1 MSIVSFSI
9 CSFIFVLMFIIF
21 YFSKERL
28 NTLDTK
34 MYSCILVTNIIG
46 IMIDVFGYFV
56 FKIYGSESFISILI
70 SKFYLVYYFL
80 WAYFF
85 LLYIFVISFREKT
98 EYLLQKKFT
107 KPSIILTSIIISF
120 IVLIMPIQITY
131 KDNVAYSSGL
141 SVNMVYGLCFIM
153 VGIML
158 YCLLRNLKKI
168 STKEYIPLLTF
179 MVLSTFCMII
189 QKTYPEITLMLMCHS
204 IVTSL
209 MYFTIENPDVKMVKE
224 LEVAKNEAE
233 KANHAKSEFLSS
245 MSHELRTPLNAIV
258 CFSELLESK
267 EGLDSESKDFAK
279 DIVSASHNLLDLV
292 NGVLDISKIEAGKME
307 LINKEYNSQE
317 LFNSLST
324 MVIPRIGDKP
334 IDFKTVIASDI
345 PPVLKGDTGKLKQI
359 ILNLLTNAVKY
370 TDKGFIKYRI
380 ECINDFKNNKTKLI
394 ITITD
399 TGRGIKKEDIDRLFK
414 KFERL
419 EEDRNTS
426 IEGTGLGLT
435 ITKSLVEMLGG
446 TINVE
451 STYGV
456 GSVFTVTIPEEISDV
471 ILETTET
478 ESITKYN
485 GVTSLIV
492 DDSKLNLKVAEKIL
506 SEYGL
511 TSESVLSGDECI
523 EKIKRGN
530 NYDIIFM
537 DIMMPNKGGVE
548 TLKELKSLPNF
559 NTPVVALTADAMEGQ
574 KEAYLSAGFI
584 AYLSKPI
591 DRQELESFLKKELK
605 DKVTIENNTSSVKEE
620 IKPVEKE
627 NNKEELLTSVGL
639 DLKKAYE
646 FFMDI
651 DTLIPQLKEY
661 LTESVEN
668 KRVMEE
674 SYNKKDDI
682 NYEIV
687 VHKLKSE
694 SRMLGLT
701 GLGEM
706 FYNHELAAKRK
717 DWDYIN
723 KEYTSLISEY
733 DKVLN
738 VLEKL

>member
-34 MYSCILVTNIIG
+34 MYSYILVTNIIG
-46 IMIDVFGYFV
+46 IMIDVFGYFI
-56 FKIYGSESFISILI
+56 FKIYGSESFISIMV

-85 LLYIFVISFREKT
+85 LLYIFVISFREKS

-107 KPSIILTSIIISF
+107 KTIIILTSLFICLII
-120 IVLIMPIQITY
+120 LIMPIQITY
-131 KDNVAYSSGL
+131 EDNVAYSSGL

-307 LINKEYNSQE
+307 LINKEYNSFE

-359 ILNLLTNAVKY
+359 ILNLLTNAIKY
-370 TDKGFIKYRI
+370 TDKGFIKYRV
-380 ECINDFKNNKTKLI
+380 ECINDYKNNQTKLI
-394 ITITD
+394 ITVTD

-426 IEGTGLGLT
+426 IEGTGLGLA
-435 ITKSLVEMLGG
+435 ITESLAELMGG
-446 TINVE
+446 KVTVISDYGKG
-451 STYGV
+451 STFKFV
-456 GSVFTVTIPEEISDV
+456 VVEEIVNKESNLV
-471 ILETTET
+471 VNEQTTLNYETFEG
-478 ESITKYN
+478 KK
-485 GVTSLIV
+485 VLVV
-492 DDSKLNLKVAEKIL
+492 DDSKLNLKVAENVLKNFKVSTETVTSGLECL
-506 SEYGL
+506 SCVK
-511 TSESVLSGDECI
+511 S
-523 EKIKRGN
+523 KK
-530 NYDIIFM
+530 YDIIFM
-537 DIMMPNKGGVE
+537 DIMMPNMSGVE
-548 TLKELKSLPNF
+548 VLKKLREEKVNI
-559 NTPVVALTADAMEGQ
+559 PVIALTADAIEGQ
-574 KEAYLSAGFI
+574 EEKYISEGFDG
-584 AYLSKPI
+584 YLSKPI
-591 DRQELESFLKKELK
+591 DK
-605 DKVTIENNTSSVKEE
+605 T
-620 IKPVEKE
+620 
-627 NNKEELLTSVGL
+627 
-639 DLKKAYE
+639 
-646 FFMDI
+646 
-651 DTLIPQLKEY
+651 
-661 LTESVEN
+661 
-668 KRVMEE
+668 
-674 SYNKKDDI
+674 
-682 NYEIV
+682 
-687 VHKLKSE
+687 KLKVI
-694 SRMLGLT
+694 LNKYLK
-701 GLGEM
+701 GE
-706 FYNHELAAKRK
+706 
-717 DWDYIN
+717 
-723 KEYTSLISEY
+723 
-733 DKVLN
+733 
-738 VLEKL
+738 

>member
-34 MYSCILVTNIIG
+34 MYSYILVTNIIG
-46 IMIDVFGYFV
+46 IMIDVFGYFI
-56 FKIYGSESFISILI
+56 FKIYGSESFVSIMV

-85 LLYIFVISFREKT
+85 LLYIFVISFREKS

-107 KPSIILTSIIISF
+107 KSSIILTSLFICLII
-120 IVLIMPIQITY
+120 LIMPIQITY
-131 KDNVAYSSGL
+131 EDNVAYSSGL

-158 YCLLRNLKKI
+158 YCLLRNLKRI

-245 MSHELRTPLNAIV
+245 MSHELRTPLNAII

-267 EGLDSESKDFAK
+267 DGLDNEGKDFAK

-380 ECINDFKNNKTKLI
+380 ECINDFKNNQTKLI
-394 ITITD
+394 ITVTD

-426 IEGTGLGLT
+426 IEGTGLGLA
-435 ITKSLVEMLGG
+435 ITESLAELMGG
-446 TINVE
+446 KI
-451 STYGV
+451 
-456 GSVFTVTIPEEISDV
+456 TVISDYGKGSTFKFVV
-471 ILETTET
+471 IQEIVNKESNLVVNEQTTLNYETFEG
-478 ESITKYN
+478 KK
-485 GVTSLIV
+485 VLVV
-492 DDSKLNLKVAEKIL
+492 DDSKLNLKVAENVLKNFKVTTETVTSGLECL
-506 SEYGL
+506 SCVN
-511 TSESVLSGDECI
+511 S
-523 EKIKRGN
+523 KK
-530 NYDIIFM
+530 YDIIFM
-537 DIMMPNKGGVE
+537 DIMMPNMNGVE
-548 TLKELKSLPNF
+548 VLKKLREEKVNV
-559 NTPVVALTADAMEGQ
+559 PVIALTADAIEGQ
-574 KEAYLSAGFI
+574 EEKYISEGFDG
-584 AYLSKPI
+584 YLSKPI
-591 DRQELESFLKKELK
+591 DK
-605 DKVTIENNTSSVKEE
+605 T
-620 IKPVEKE
+620 
-627 NNKEELLTSVGL
+627 
-639 DLKKAYE
+639 
-646 FFMDI
+646 
-651 DTLIPQLKEY
+651 
-661 LTESVEN
+661 
-668 KRVMEE
+668 
-674 SYNKKDDI
+674 
-682 NYEIV
+682 
-687 VHKLKSE
+687 KLKVI
-694 SRMLGLT
+694 LNKYLK
-701 GLGEM
+701 GE
-706 FYNHELAAKRK
+706 
-717 DWDYIN
+717 
-723 KEYTSLISEY
+723 
-733 DKVLN
+733 
-738 VLEKL
+738 

>member
-34 MYSCILVTNIIG
+34 MYSCILLTNIIG
-46 IMIDVFGYFV
+46 IMIDVFGYFI
-56 FKIYGSESFISILI
+56 FKIYGSESFISIMV

-85 LLYIFVISFREKT
+85 LLYIFVISFREKS

-107 KPSIILTSIIISF
+107 KSSIILTSLFICLII
-120 IVLIMPIQITY
+120 LIMPIQITY
-131 KDNVAYSSGL
+131 EDNVAYSSGL

-158 YCLLRNLKKI
+158 YCLLRNFKKI

-267 EGLDSESKDFAK
+267 EGLDSESKDFAR

-307 LINKEYNSQE
+307 LINKEYNSFE

-370 TDKGFIKYRI
+370 TDKGFIKYRV
-380 ECINDFKNNKTKLI
+380 ECINDYKNNQTKLI
-394 ITITD
+394 ITVTD

-426 IEGTGLGLT
+426 IEGTGLGLA
-435 ITKSLVEMLGG
+435 ITESLAELMGG
-446 TINVE
+446 KITVISDYGKG
-451 STYGV
+451 STFKFV
-456 GSVFTVTIPEEISDV
+456 VVEEIVNKESNLV
-471 ILETTET
+471 VNEQTTLNYETFEG
-478 ESITKYN
+478 KK
-485 GVTSLIV
+485 VLVV
-492 DDSKLNLKVAEKIL
+492 DDSKLNLKVAENVLKNFKVSTETVTSGLECL
-506 SEYGL
+506 SCVK
-511 TSESVLSGDECI
+511 S
-523 EKIKRGN
+523 KK
-530 NYDIIFM
+530 YDIIFM
-537 DIMMPNKGGVE
+537 DIMMSNMSGVE
-548 TLKELKSLPNF
+548 VLKKLREEKVNI
-559 NTPVVALTADAMEGQ
+559 PVIALTADAIEGQ
-574 KEAYLSAGFI
+574 EEKYISEGFDG
-584 AYLSKPI
+584 YLSKPI
-591 DRQELESFLKKELK
+591 DK
-605 DKVTIENNTSSVKEE
+605 T
-620 IKPVEKE
+620 
-627 NNKEELLTSVGL
+627 
-639 DLKKAYE
+639 
-646 FFMDI
+646 
-651 DTLIPQLKEY
+651 
-661 LTESVEN
+661 
-668 KRVMEE
+668 
-674 SYNKKDDI
+674 
-682 NYEIV
+682 
-687 VHKLKSE
+687 KLKVI
-694 SRMLGLT
+694 LNKYLK
-701 GLGEM
+701 GE
-706 FYNHELAAKRK
+706 
-717 DWDYIN
+717 
-723 KEYTSLISEY
+723 
-733 DKVLN
+733 
-738 VLEKL
+738 

>member
-46 IMIDVFGYFV
+46 IMIDVFGYFI

-98 EYLLQKKFT
+98 EYLFQKKFT
-107 KPSIILTSIIISF
+107 KPSIILTSIIISL
-120 IVLIMPIQITY
+120 IVLILPIQITY

-370 TDKGFIKYRI
+370 TDKGFIKYRV

-426 IEGTGLGLT
+426 IEGTGLGLA
-435 ITKSLVEMLGG
+435 ITEGLAELMGG
-446 TINVE
+446 KITVISDYGKGSTFKFVVIQEIVNVE
-451 STYGV
+451 LK
-456 GSVFTVTIPEEISDV
+456 EEKSNITSSD
-471 ILETTET
+471 
-478 ESITKYN
+478 YN
-485 GVTSLIV
+485 TFEGKNALIV
-492 DDSKLNLKVAEKIL
+492 DDSKLNLKVAENVLKNFL
-506 SEYGL
+506 V
-511 TSESVLSGDECI
+511 TTESVTSGLECLSCVNS
-523 EKIKRGN
+523 KK
-530 NYDIIFM
+530 YDIIFM
-537 DIMMPNKGGVE
+537 DIMMPNMSGVE
-548 TLKELKSLPNF
+548 VLRKIRENGV
-559 NTPVVALTADAMEGQ
+559 NTPVIALTADAIEGQ
-574 KEAYLSAGFI
+574 EEKYMSEGFDGYI
-584 AYLSKPI
+584 SKPI
-591 DRQELESFLKKELK
+591 
-605 DKVTIENNTSSVKEE
+605 
-620 IKPVEKE
+620 
-627 NNKEELLTSVGL
+627 NKEKL
-639 DLKKAYE
+639 
-646 FFMDI
+646 
-651 DTLIPQLKEY
+651 
-661 LTESVEN
+661 
-668 KRVMEE
+668 
-674 SYNKKDDI
+674 SY
-682 NYEIV
+682 
-687 VHKLKSE
+687 
-694 SRMLGLT
+694 
-701 GLGEM
+701 
-706 FYNHELAAKRK
+706 
-717 DWDYIN
+717 
-723 KEYTSLISEY
+723 
-733 DKVLN
+733 VLN
-738 VLEKL
+738 KYLGGK

>member
-1 MSIVSFSI
+1 
-9 CSFIFVLMFIIF
+9 MFIIF

-46 IMIDVFGYFV
+46 IMIDVFGYFI

-98 EYLLQKKFT
+98 KYLLQKKFT
-107 KPSIILTSIIISF
+107 KPSIILTSIIISL

-131 KDNVAYSSGL
+131 EDNVAYSSGL

-370 TDKGFIKYRI
+370 TDKGFIKYRV

-426 IEGTGLGLT
+426 IEGTGLGLA
-435 ITKSLVEMLGG
+435 ITEGLAELMGG
-446 TINVE
+446 KITVISDYGKGSTFKFVVIQEIVNVE
-451 STYGV
+451 LK
-456 GSVFTVTIPEEISDV
+456 EEKSNITSSD
-471 ILETTET
+471 
-478 ESITKYN
+478 YN
-485 GVTSLIV
+485 TFEGKNALIV
-492 DDSKLNLKVAEKIL
+492 DDSKLNLKVAENVLKNFL
-506 SEYGL
+506 V
-511 TSESVLSGDECI
+511 TTESVTSGLECLSCVNS
-523 EKIKRGN
+523 KK
-530 NYDIIFM
+530 YDIIFM
-537 DIMMPNKGGVE
+537 DIMMPNMSGVE
-548 TLKELKSLPNF
+548 VLRKIRENGV
-559 NTPVVALTADAMEGQ
+559 NTPVIALTADAIEGQ
-574 KEAYLSAGFI
+574 EEKYMSEGFDGYI
-584 AYLSKPI
+584 SKPI
-591 DRQELESFLKKELK
+591 
-605 DKVTIENNTSSVKEE
+605 
-620 IKPVEKE
+620 
-627 NNKEELLTSVGL
+627 NKEKL
-639 DLKKAYE
+639 
-646 FFMDI
+646 
-651 DTLIPQLKEY
+651 
-661 LTESVEN
+661 
-668 KRVMEE
+668 
-674 SYNKKDDI
+674 SY
-682 NYEIV
+682 
-687 VHKLKSE
+687 
-694 SRMLGLT
+694 
-701 GLGEM
+701 
-706 FYNHELAAKRK
+706 
-717 DWDYIN
+717 
-723 KEYTSLISEY
+723 
-733 DKVLN
+733 VLN
-738 VLEKL
+738 KYLGGK

>member
-34 MYSCILVTNIIG
+34 MYSCIMVTNIIG
-46 IMIDVFGYFV
+46 IMIDVFGYFI

-107 KPSIILTSIIISF
+107 KPSIILTSIIISL

-131 KDNVAYSSGL
+131 EDNVAYSSGL

-189 QKTYPEITLMLMCHS
+189 QKTYSEITLMLMCHS

-370 TDKGFIKYRI
+370 TDKGFIKYRV
-380 ECINDFKNNKTKLI
+380 ECINDFKNNQTKLI
-394 ITITD
+394 ITVTD

-426 IEGTGLGLT
+426 IEGTGLGLA
-435 ITKSLVEMLGG
+435 ITEGLAELMGG
-446 TINVE
+446 KITVISDYGKGSTFKFVVIQEIVNVE
-451 STYGV
+451 V
-456 GSVFTVTIPEEISDV
+456 KEESSNITSSD
-471 ILETTET
+471 
-478 ESITKYN
+478 YN
-485 GVTSLIV
+485 TFEGKKALIV
-492 DDSKLNLKVAEKIL
+492 DDSKLNLKVAENVLKNFL
-506 SEYGL
+506 VA
-511 TSESVLSGDECI
+511 TESVTSGLECLSCVNS
-523 EKIKRGN
+523 KK
-530 NYDIIFM
+530 YDIIFM
-537 DIMMPNKGGVE
+537 DIMMPNMSGEEVLRKLRENGV
-548 TLKELKSLPNF
+548 
-559 NTPVVALTADAMEGQ
+559 NTPVIALTADAIEGQ
-574 KEAYLSAGFI
+574 EEKYMSEGFDGYI
-584 AYLSKPI
+584 SKPI
-591 DRQELESFLKKELK
+591 
-605 DKVTIENNTSSVKEE
+605 
-620 IKPVEKE
+620 
-627 NNKEELLTSVGL
+627 NKEKL
-639 DLKKAYE
+639 
-646 FFMDI
+646 
-651 DTLIPQLKEY
+651 
-661 LTESVEN
+661 
-668 KRVMEE
+668 
-674 SYNKKDDI
+674 SY
-682 NYEIV
+682 
-687 VHKLKSE
+687 
-694 SRMLGLT
+694 
-701 GLGEM
+701 
-706 FYNHELAAKRK
+706 
-717 DWDYIN
+717 
-723 KEYTSLISEY
+723 
-733 DKVLN
+733 VLN
-738 VLEKL
+738 KYLGGK

>member
-46 IMIDVFGYFV
+46 IMIDVFGYFI

-107 KPSIILTSIIISF
+107 KPSIILTSIIISL

-131 KDNVAYSSGL
+131 EDNVAYSSGL

-370 TDKGFIKYRI
+370 TDKGFIKYRV

-426 IEGTGLGLT
+426 IEGTGLGLA
-435 ITKSLVEMLGG
+435 ITEGLAELMGG
-446 TINVE
+446 RITVISDYGKGSTFKFVVIQEIVNVE
-451 STYGV
+451 V
-456 GSVFTVTIPEEISDV
+456 KEEKSNITSSD
-471 ILETTET
+471 
-478 ESITKYN
+478 YN
-485 GVTSLIV
+485 TFEGKNALIV
-492 DDSKLNLKVAEKIL
+492 DDSKLNLKVAENVLKNFL
-506 SEYGL
+506 V
-511 TSESVLSGDECI
+511 TTESVTSGLECLSCVNS
-523 EKIKRGN
+523 KK
-530 NYDIIFM
+530 YDIIFM
-537 DIMMPNKGGVE
+537 DIMMPNMSGVE
-548 TLKELKSLPNF
+548 VLRKLRENGV
-559 NTPVVALTADAMEGQ
+559 NTPVIALTADAIEGQ
-574 KEAYLSAGFI
+574 EEKYMSEGFDGYI
-584 AYLSKPI
+584 SKPI
-591 DRQELESFLKKELK
+591 
-605 DKVTIENNTSSVKEE
+605 
-620 IKPVEKE
+620 
-627 NNKEELLTSVGL
+627 NKEKL
-639 DLKKAYE
+639 
-646 FFMDI
+646 
-651 DTLIPQLKEY
+651 
-661 LTESVEN
+661 
-668 KRVMEE
+668 
-674 SYNKKDDI
+674 SY
-682 NYEIV
+682 
-687 VHKLKSE
+687 
-694 SRMLGLT
+694 
-701 GLGEM
+701 
-706 FYNHELAAKRK
+706 
-717 DWDYIN
+717 
-723 KEYTSLISEY
+723 
-733 DKVLN
+733 VLN
-738 VLEKL
+738 KYLGGK

>member
-46 IMIDVFGYFV
+46 IMIDVFGYFI

-426 IEGTGLGLT
+426 IEGTGLGLA
-435 ITKSLVEMLGG
+435 ITEGLAELMGG
-446 TINVE
+446 KITVISDYGKGSTFKFVVIQDIVNVE
-451 STYGV
+451 IKEKS
-456 GSVFTVTIPEEISDV
+456 SNTISFD
-471 ILETTET
+471 
-478 ESITKYN
+478 YN
-485 GVTSLIV
+485 TFEGKKALIV
-492 DDSKLNLKVAEKIL
+492 DDSKLNLKVAENVLKNFL
-506 SEYGL
+506 V
-511 TSESVLSGDECI
+511 TTESVTSGLECLSCVNS
-523 EKIKRGN
+523 KK
-530 NYDIIFM
+530 YDIIFM
-537 DIMMPNKGGVE
+537 DIMMPNMNGVE
-548 TLKELKSLPNF
+548 VLKKLREKNI
-559 NTPVVALTADAMEGQ
+559 NTPVIALTADAIEGQ
-574 KEAYLSAGFI
+574 EEKYMSEGFDGYI
-584 AYLSKPI
+584 SKPI
-591 DRQELESFLKKELK
+591 
-605 DKVTIENNTSSVKEE
+605 
-620 IKPVEKE
+620 
-627 NNKEELLTSVGL
+627 NKEKL
-639 DLKKAYE
+639 
-646 FFMDI
+646 
-651 DTLIPQLKEY
+651 
-661 LTESVEN
+661 
-668 KRVMEE
+668 
-674 SYNKKDDI
+674 
-682 NYEIV
+682 NY
-687 VHKLKSE
+687 
-694 SRMLGLT
+694 
-701 GLGEM
+701 
-706 FYNHELAAKRK
+706 
-717 DWDYIN
+717 
-723 KEYTSLISEY
+723 
-733 DKVLN
+733 VLN
-738 VLEKL
+738 KYLGGK

>member
-34 MYSCILVTNIIG
+34 MYSYILVTNIIG
-46 IMIDVFGYFV
+46 IMIDVFGYFI
-56 FKIYGSESFISILI
+56 FKIYGSESFISIMV

-85 LLYIFVISFREKT
+85 LLYIFVISFREKS

-107 KPSIILTSIIISF
+107 KTIIILTSLFICLII
-120 IVLIMPIQITY
+120 LIMPIQITY
-131 KDNVAYSSGL
+131 EDNVAYSSGL

-307 LINKEYNSQE
+307 LINKEYNSFE

-359 ILNLLTNAVKY
+359 ILNLLTNAIKY
-370 TDKGFIKYRI
+370 TDKGFIKYRV
-380 ECINDFKNNKTKLI
+380 ECINDYKNNQTKLI
-394 ITITD
+394 ITVTD

-426 IEGTGLGLT
+426 IEGTGLGLA
-435 ITKSLVEMLGG
+435 ITESLAELMGG
-446 TINVE
+446 KVTVISDYGKG
-451 STYGV
+451 STFKFV
-456 GSVFTVTIPEEISDV
+456 VVEEIVNKESNLIV
-471 ILETTET
+471 NEQTTLNYETFEG
-478 ESITKYN
+478 KK
-485 GVTSLIV
+485 VLVV
-492 DDSKLNLKVAEKIL
+492 DDSKLNLKVAENVLKNFKVSTETVTSGLECL
-506 SEYGL
+506 SCVK
-511 TSESVLSGDECI
+511 S
-523 EKIKRGN
+523 KK
-530 NYDIIFM
+530 YDIIFM
-537 DIMMPNKGGVE
+537 DIMMPNMSGVE
-548 TLKELKSLPNF
+548 VLKKLREEKVNI
-559 NTPVVALTADAMEGQ
+559 PVIALTADAIEGQ
-574 KEAYLSAGFI
+574 EEKYISEGFDG
-584 AYLSKPI
+584 YLSKPI
-591 DRQELESFLKKELK
+591 DK
-605 DKVTIENNTSSVKEE
+605 T
-620 IKPVEKE
+620 
-627 NNKEELLTSVGL
+627 
-639 DLKKAYE
+639 
-646 FFMDI
+646 
-651 DTLIPQLKEY
+651 
-661 LTESVEN
+661 
-668 KRVMEE
+668 
-674 SYNKKDDI
+674 
-682 NYEIV
+682 
-687 VHKLKSE
+687 KLKVI
-694 SRMLGLT
+694 LNKYLK
-701 GLGEM
+701 GE
-706 FYNHELAAKRK
+706 
-717 DWDYIN
+717 
-723 KEYTSLISEY
+723 
-733 DKVLN
+733 
-738 VLEKL
+738 

>member
-34 MYSCILVTNIIG
+34 MYSYILVTNIIG
-46 IMIDVFGYFV
+46 IMIDVFGYFI
-56 FKIYGSESFISILI
+56 FKIYGSESFISIMV

-85 LLYIFVISFREKT
+85 LLYIFVISFREKS

-107 KPSIILTSIIISF
+107 KTIIILTSLFICLII
-120 IVLIMPIQITY
+120 LIMPIQITY
-131 KDNVAYSSGL
+131 EDNVAYSSGL

-158 YCLLRNLKKI
+158 YCLLRNLKRI

-307 LINKEYNSQE
+307 LINKEYNSFE

-370 TDKGFIKYRI
+370 TDKGFIKYRV
-380 ECINDFKNNKTKLI
+380 ECINDYKNNQTKLI
-394 ITITD
+394 ITVTD

-426 IEGTGLGLT
+426 IEGTGLGLA
-435 ITKSLVEMLGG
+435 ITESLAELMGG
-446 TINVE
+446 KVTVISDYGKG
-451 STYGV
+451 STFKFV
-456 GSVFTVTIPEEISDV
+456 VVEEIVNKESNLV
-471 ILETTET
+471 VNEQTTLNYETFEG
-478 ESITKYN
+478 KK
-485 GVTSLIV
+485 VLVV
-492 DDSKLNLKVAEKIL
+492 DDSKLNLKVAENVLKNFKVSTETVTSGLECL
-506 SEYGL
+506 SCVN
-511 TSESVLSGDECI
+511 S
-523 EKIKRGN
+523 KK
-530 NYDIIFM
+530 YDIIFM
-537 DIMMPNKGGVE
+537 DIMMPNMNGVE
-548 TLKELKSLPNF
+548 VLKKLREEKVNI
-559 NTPVVALTADAMEGQ
+559 PVIALTADAIEGQ
-574 KEAYLSAGFI
+574 EEKYISEGFDG
-584 AYLSKPI
+584 YLSKPI
-591 DRQELESFLKKELK
+591 DK
-605 DKVTIENNTSSVKEE
+605 T
-620 IKPVEKE
+620 
-627 NNKEELLTSVGL
+627 
-639 DLKKAYE
+639 
-646 FFMDI
+646 
-651 DTLIPQLKEY
+651 
-661 LTESVEN
+661 
-668 KRVMEE
+668 
-674 SYNKKDDI
+674 
-682 NYEIV
+682 
-687 VHKLKSE
+687 KLKVI
-694 SRMLGLT
+694 LNKYLK
-701 GLGEM
+701 GE
-706 FYNHELAAKRK
+706 
-717 DWDYIN
+717 
-723 KEYTSLISEY
+723 
-733 DKVLN
+733 
-738 VLEKL
+738 

>member
-46 IMIDVFGYFV
+46 IMIDVFGYFI

-107 KPSIILTSIIISF
+107 KSSIILTSIIISL
-120 IVLIMPIQITY
+120 IVLILPIQITY

-370 TDKGFIKYRI
+370 TDKGFIKYRV
-380 ECINDFKNNKTKLI
+380 ECINDFKNNQTKLI
-394 ITITD
+394 ITVTD

-426 IEGTGLGLT
+426 IEGTGLGLA
-435 ITKSLVEMLGG
+435 ITEGLAELMGG
-446 TINVE
+446 KITVISDYGKGSTFKFVVIQEIVNVE
-451 STYGV
+451 V
-456 GSVFTVTIPEEISDV
+456 KEEKSNITSSD
-471 ILETTET
+471 
-478 ESITKYN
+478 YN
-485 GVTSLIV
+485 TFEGKNALIV
-492 DDSKLNLKVAEKIL
+492 DDSKLNLKVAENVLKNFL
-506 SEYGL
+506 V
-511 TSESVLSGDECI
+511 TTESVTSGLECLSCVNS
-523 EKIKRGN
+523 KK
-530 NYDIIFM
+530 YDIIFM
-537 DIMMPNKGGVE
+537 DIMMPNMSGVE
-548 TLKELKSLPNF
+548 VLRKLRENGV
-559 NTPVVALTADAMEGQ
+559 NTPVIALTADAIEGQ
-574 KEAYLSAGFI
+574 EEKYMSEGFDGYI
-584 AYLSKPI
+584 SKPI
-591 DRQELESFLKKELK
+591 
-605 DKVTIENNTSSVKEE
+605 
-620 IKPVEKE
+620 
-627 NNKEELLTSVGL
+627 NKEKL
-639 DLKKAYE
+639 
-646 FFMDI
+646 
-651 DTLIPQLKEY
+651 
-661 LTESVEN
+661 
-668 KRVMEE
+668 
-674 SYNKKDDI
+674 SY
-682 NYEIV
+682 
-687 VHKLKSE
+687 
-694 SRMLGLT
+694 
-701 GLGEM
+701 
-706 FYNHELAAKRK
+706 
-717 DWDYIN
+717 
-723 KEYTSLISEY
+723 
-733 DKVLN
+733 VLN
-738 VLEKL
+738 KYLGGK

>member
-34 MYSCILVTNIIG
+34 MYSYILVTNIIG
-46 IMIDVFGYFV
+46 IMIDVFGYFI
-56 FKIYGSESFISILI
+56 FKIYGSESFISIMV

-85 LLYIFVISFREKT
+85 LLYIFVISFREKS

-107 KPSIILTSIIISF
+107 KTIIILTSLFICLII
-120 IVLIMPIQITY
+120 LIMPIQITY

-168 STKEYIPLLTF
+168 SAKEYIPLLTF

-267 EGLDSESKDFAK
+267 EGLDSESKDFAR

-307 LINKEYNSQE
+307 LINKEYNSFE

-370 TDKGFIKYRI
+370 TDKGFIKYRV
-380 ECINDFKNNKTKLI
+380 ECINDYKNNQTKLI
-394 ITITD
+394 ITVTD

-426 IEGTGLGLT
+426 IEGTGLGLA
-435 ITKSLVEMLGG
+435 ITESLAELMGG
-446 TINVE
+446 KITVISDYGKG
-451 STYGV
+451 STFKFV
-456 GSVFTVTIPEEISDV
+456 VVEEIVNKESNLV
-471 ILETTET
+471 VNEQTTLNYETFEG
-478 ESITKYN
+478 KK
-485 GVTSLIV
+485 VLVV
-492 DDSKLNLKVAEKIL
+492 DDSKLNLKVAENVLKNFKVSTETVTSGLECL
-506 SEYGL
+506 SCVK
-511 TSESVLSGDECI
+511 S
-523 EKIKRGN
+523 KK
-530 NYDIIFM
+530 YDIIFM
-537 DIMMPNKGGVE
+537 DIMMPNMSGVE
-548 TLKELKSLPNF
+548 VLKKLREEKVNI
-559 NTPVVALTADAMEGQ
+559 PVIALTADAIEGQ
-574 KEAYLSAGFI
+574 EEKYISEGFDG
-584 AYLSKPI
+584 YLSKPI
-591 DRQELESFLKKELK
+591 DK
-605 DKVTIENNTSSVKEE
+605 T
-620 IKPVEKE
+620 
-627 NNKEELLTSVGL
+627 
-639 DLKKAYE
+639 
-646 FFMDI
+646 
-651 DTLIPQLKEY
+651 
-661 LTESVEN
+661 
-668 KRVMEE
+668 
-674 SYNKKDDI
+674 
-682 NYEIV
+682 
-687 VHKLKSE
+687 KLKVI
-694 SRMLGLT
+694 LNKYLK
-701 GLGEM
+701 GE
-706 FYNHELAAKRK
+706 
-717 DWDYIN
+717 
-723 KEYTSLISEY
+723 
-733 DKVLN
+733 
-738 VLEKL
+738 

>member
-34 MYSCILVTNIIG
+34 MYSYILVTNIIG
-46 IMIDVFGYFV
+46 IMIDIFGYFI

-85 LLYIFVISFREKT
+85 LIYIFVISFREKS

-107 KPSIILTSIIISF
+107 KPSIILTSIVISLT
-120 IVLIMPIQITY
+120 ILITPIQITY

-179 MVLSTFCMII
+179 MVLSAFCMII

-370 TDKGFIKYRI
+370 TDKGFIKYRV
-380 ECINDFKNNKTKLI
+380 ECINDFKNNQTKLI
-394 ITITD
+394 ITVTD

-426 IEGTGLGLT
+426 IEGTGLGLA
-435 ITKSLVEMLGG
+435 ITEGLAELMGG
-446 TINVE
+446 KITVISDYGKGSTFKFVVIQDIVNVE
-451 STYGV
+451 IKEKS
-456 GSVFTVTIPEEISDV
+456 SNTISFD
-471 ILETTET
+471 
-478 ESITKYN
+478 YN
-485 GVTSLIV
+485 TFEGKKALIV
-492 DDSKLNLKVAEKIL
+492 DDSKLNLKVAENVLKNFL
-506 SEYGL
+506 V
-511 TSESVLSGDECI
+511 TTESVTSGLECLSCVNS
-523 EKIKRGN
+523 KK
-530 NYDIIFM
+530 YDIIFM
-537 DIMMPNKGGVE
+537 DIMMPNMNGVE
-548 TLKELKSLPNF
+548 VLKKLREENI
-559 NTPVVALTADAMEGQ
+559 NTPVIALTADAIEGQ
-574 KEAYLSAGFI
+574 EEKYMSEGFDGYI
-584 AYLSKPI
+584 SKPI
-591 DRQELESFLKKELK
+591 
-605 DKVTIENNTSSVKEE
+605 
-620 IKPVEKE
+620 
-627 NNKEELLTSVGL
+627 NKEKL
-639 DLKKAYE
+639 
-646 FFMDI
+646 
-651 DTLIPQLKEY
+651 
-661 LTESVEN
+661 
-668 KRVMEE
+668 
-674 SYNKKDDI
+674 
-682 NYEIV
+682 NY
-687 VHKLKSE
+687 
-694 SRMLGLT
+694 
-701 GLGEM
+701 
-706 FYNHELAAKRK
+706 
-717 DWDYIN
+717 
-723 KEYTSLISEY
+723 
-733 DKVLN
+733 VLN
-738 VLEKL
+738 KYLGGK

>member
-46 IMIDVFGYFV
+46 IMIDVFGYFI

-107 KPSIILTSIIISF
+107 KPSIILTSIIISL

-131 KDNVAYSSGL
+131 EDNVAYSSGL

-168 STKEYIPLLTF
+168 STKKYIPLLTF

-370 TDKGFIKYRI
+370 TDKGFIKYRV
-380 ECINDFKNNKTKLI
+380 ECINDFKNNQTKLI
-394 ITITD
+394 ITVTD

-426 IEGTGLGLT
+426 IEGTGLGLA
-435 ITKSLVEMLGG
+435 ITEGLAELMGG
-446 TINVE
+446 KITVISDYGKGSTFKFVVIQEIVNVE
-451 STYGV
+451 LK
-456 GSVFTVTIPEEISDV
+456 EEKSNITSSD
-471 ILETTET
+471 
-478 ESITKYN
+478 YN
-485 GVTSLIV
+485 TFEGKNALIV
-492 DDSKLNLKVAEKIL
+492 DDSKLNLKVAENVLKNFL
-506 SEYGL
+506 V
-511 TSESVLSGDECI
+511 TTESVTSGLECLSCVNS
-523 EKIKRGN
+523 KK
-530 NYDIIFM
+530 YDIIFM
-537 DIMMPNKGGVE
+537 DIMMPNMSGVE
-548 TLKELKSLPNF
+548 VLRKLRENGV
-559 NTPVVALTADAMEGQ
+559 NTPVIALTADAIEGQ
-574 KEAYLSAGFI
+574 EEKYMSEGFDGYI
-584 AYLSKPI
+584 SKPI
-591 DRQELESFLKKELK
+591 
-605 DKVTIENNTSSVKEE
+605 
-620 IKPVEKE
+620 
-627 NNKEELLTSVGL
+627 NKEKL
-639 DLKKAYE
+639 
-646 FFMDI
+646 
-651 DTLIPQLKEY
+651 
-661 LTESVEN
+661 
-668 KRVMEE
+668 
-674 SYNKKDDI
+674 SY
-682 NYEIV
+682 
-687 VHKLKSE
+687 
-694 SRMLGLT
+694 
-701 GLGEM
+701 
-706 FYNHELAAKRK
+706 
-717 DWDYIN
+717 
-723 KEYTSLISEY
+723 
-733 DKVLN
+733 VLN
-738 VLEKL
+738 KYLGGK

>member
-34 MYSCILVTNIIG
+34 MYSYILVTNIIG
-46 IMIDVFGYFV
+46 IMIDVFGYFI

-85 LLYIFVISFREKT
+85 LLYIFVISFREKS

-107 KPSIILTSIIISF
+107 KPSIILTSLFICLII
-120 IVLIMPIQITY
+120 LIMPIQITY
-131 KDNVAYSSGL
+131 EDNVAYSSGL

-245 MSHELRTPLNAIV
+245 MSHELRTPLNAII

-267 EGLDSESKDFAK
+267 DGLDNEGKDFAK

-380 ECINDFKNNKTKLI
+380 ECINDFKNNQTKLI
-394 ITITD
+394 ITVTD

-426 IEGTGLGLT
+426 IEGTGLGLA
-435 ITKSLVEMLGG
+435 ITESLAELMGG
-446 TINVE
+446 KI
-451 STYGV
+451 
-456 GSVFTVTIPEEISDV
+456 TVISDYGKGSTFKFVV
-471 ILETTET
+471 IQEIVNKESNLVVNEQTTLNYETFDG
-478 ESITKYN
+478 KK
-485 GVTSLIV
+485 VLVV
-492 DDSKLNLKVAEKIL
+492 DDSKLNLKVAENVLKNFKVTTETVTSGLECL
-506 SEYGL
+506 SCVN
-511 TSESVLSGDECI
+511 S
-523 EKIKRGN
+523 KK
-530 NYDIIFM
+530 YDIIFM
-537 DIMMPNKGGVE
+537 DIMMPNMNGVE
-548 TLKELKSLPNF
+548 VLKKLREEKVNI
-559 NTPVVALTADAMEGQ
+559 PVIALTADAIEGQ
-574 KEAYLSAGFI
+574 EEKYISEGFDG
-584 AYLSKPI
+584 YLSKPI
-591 DRQELESFLKKELK
+591 DK
-605 DKVTIENNTSSVKEE
+605 T
-620 IKPVEKE
+620 
-627 NNKEELLTSVGL
+627 
-639 DLKKAYE
+639 
-646 FFMDI
+646 
-651 DTLIPQLKEY
+651 
-661 LTESVEN
+661 
-668 KRVMEE
+668 
-674 SYNKKDDI
+674 
-682 NYEIV
+682 
-687 VHKLKSE
+687 KLKVI
-694 SRMLGLT
+694 LNKYLK
-701 GLGEM
+701 GE
-706 FYNHELAAKRK
+706 
-717 DWDYIN
+717 
-723 KEYTSLISEY
+723 
-733 DKVLN
+733 
-738 VLEKL
+738 

>member
-46 IMIDVFGYFV
+46 IMIDVFGYFI

-98 EYLLQKKFT
+98 EYLFQKKFT

-131 KDNVAYSSGL
+131 EDNVAYSSGL

-292 NGVLDISKIEAGKME
+292 NGVLDISKIEVGKME

-370 TDKGFIKYRI
+370 TDKGFIKYRV

-426 IEGTGLGLT
+426 IEGTGLGLA
-435 ITKSLVEMLGG
+435 ITEGLAELMGG
-446 TINVE
+446 KITVISDYGKGSTFKFVVIQEIVNVE
-451 STYGV
+451 V
-456 GSVFTVTIPEEISDV
+456 KEESSNITSSD
-471 ILETTET
+471 
-478 ESITKYN
+478 YN
-485 GVTSLIV
+485 TFEGKNALIV
-492 DDSKLNLKVAEKIL
+492 DDSKLNLKVAENVLKNFL
-506 SEYGL
+506 V
-511 TSESVLSGDECI
+511 TTESVTSGLECLSCVNS
-523 EKIKRGN
+523 KK
-530 NYDIIFM
+530 YDIIFM
-537 DIMMPNKGGVE
+537 DIMMPNMSGVE
-548 TLKELKSLPNF
+548 VLRKLRENGV
-559 NTPVVALTADAMEGQ
+559 NTPVIALTADAIEGQ
-574 KEAYLSAGFI
+574 EEKYMSEGFDGYI
-584 AYLSKPI
+584 SKPI
-591 DRQELESFLKKELK
+591 
-605 DKVTIENNTSSVKEE
+605 
-620 IKPVEKE
+620 
-627 NNKEELLTSVGL
+627 NKEKL
-639 DLKKAYE
+639 
-646 FFMDI
+646 
-651 DTLIPQLKEY
+651 
-661 LTESVEN
+661 
-668 KRVMEE
+668 
-674 SYNKKDDI
+674 SY
-682 NYEIV
+682 
-687 VHKLKSE
+687 
-694 SRMLGLT
+694 
-701 GLGEM
+701 
-706 FYNHELAAKRK
+706 
-717 DWDYIN
+717 
-723 KEYTSLISEY
+723 
-733 DKVLN
+733 VLN
-738 VLEKL
+738 KYLGGK

>member
-107 KPSIILTSIIISF
+107 KPSIILTSIIISL

-370 TDKGFIKYRI
+370 TDKGFIKYRV

-426 IEGTGLGLT
+426 IEGTGLGLA
-435 ITKSLVEMLGG
+435 ITEGLAELMGG
-446 TINVE
+446 KITVISDYGKGSTFKFVVIQEIVNVE
-451 STYGV
+451 LK
-456 GSVFTVTIPEEISDV
+456 EEKSNITSSD
-471 ILETTET
+471 
-478 ESITKYN
+478 YN
-485 GVTSLIV
+485 TFEGKNALIV
-492 DDSKLNLKVAEKIL
+492 DDSKLNLKVAENVLKNFLVSTELVTSGLECL
-506 SEYGL
+506 SCVN
-511 TSESVLSGDECI
+511 S
-523 EKIKRGN
+523 KK
-530 NYDIIFM
+530 YDIIFM
-537 DIMMPNKGGVE
+537 DIMMPNMSGVE
-548 TLKELKSLPNF
+548 VLKKLREENI
-559 NTPVVALTADAMEGQ
+559 NTPVIALTADAIEGQ
-574 KEAYLSAGFI
+574 EEKYMSEGFDGYI
-584 AYLSKPI
+584 SKPI
-591 DRQELESFLKKELK
+591 
-605 DKVTIENNTSSVKEE
+605 
-620 IKPVEKE
+620 
-627 NNKEELLTSVGL
+627 NKEKL
-639 DLKKAYE
+639 
-646 FFMDI
+646 
-651 DTLIPQLKEY
+651 
-661 LTESVEN
+661 
-668 KRVMEE
+668 
-674 SYNKKDDI
+674 
-682 NYEIV
+682 NY
-687 VHKLKSE
+687 
-694 SRMLGLT
+694 
-701 GLGEM
+701 
-706 FYNHELAAKRK
+706 
-717 DWDYIN
+717 
-723 KEYTSLISEY
+723 
-733 DKVLN
+733 VLN
-738 VLEKL
+738 KYLGGK

>member
-46 IMIDVFGYFV
+46 IMIDVFGYFI

-98 EYLLQKKFT
+98 EYLFQKKFT
-107 KPSIILTSIIISF
+107 KPSIILTSIIISL

-131 KDNVAYSSGL
+131 EDNVAYSSGL

-426 IEGTGLGLT
+426 IEGTGLGLA
-435 ITKSLVEMLGG
+435 ITEGLAELMGG
-446 TINVE
+446 KITVISDYGKGSTFKFVVIQEIVNVE
-451 STYGV
+451 V
-456 GSVFTVTIPEEISDV
+456 KEEKSNITSSD
-471 ILETTET
+471 
-478 ESITKYN
+478 YN
-485 GVTSLIV
+485 TFEGKNALIV
-492 DDSKLNLKVAEKIL
+492 DDSKLNLKVAENVLKNFL
-506 SEYGL
+506 V
-511 TSESVLSGDECI
+511 TTESVTSGLECLSCVNS
-523 EKIKRGN
+523 KK
-530 NYDIIFM
+530 YDIIFM
-537 DIMMPNKGGVE
+537 DIMMPNMSGVE
-548 TLKELKSLPNF
+548 VLRKIRENGV
-559 NTPVVALTADAMEGQ
+559 NTPVIALTADAIEGQ
-574 KEAYLSAGFI
+574 EEKYMSEGFDGYI
-584 AYLSKPI
+584 SKPI
-591 DRQELESFLKKELK
+591 
-605 DKVTIENNTSSVKEE
+605 
-620 IKPVEKE
+620 
-627 NNKEELLTSVGL
+627 NKEKL
-639 DLKKAYE
+639 
-646 FFMDI
+646 
-651 DTLIPQLKEY
+651 
-661 LTESVEN
+661 
-668 KRVMEE
+668 
-674 SYNKKDDI
+674 SY
-682 NYEIV
+682 
-687 VHKLKSE
+687 
-694 SRMLGLT
+694 
-701 GLGEM
+701 
-706 FYNHELAAKRK
+706 
-717 DWDYIN
+717 
-723 KEYTSLISEY
+723 
-733 DKVLN
+733 VLN
-738 VLEKL
+738 KYLGGK

>member
-98 EYLLQKKFT
+98 EYLFQKKFT
-107 KPSIILTSIIISF
+107 KPSIILTSIIISL

-131 KDNVAYSSGL
+131 EDNVAYSSGL

-370 TDKGFIKYRI
+370 TDKGFIKYRV
-380 ECINDFKNNKTKLI
+380 ECINDFKNNQTKLI
-394 ITITD
+394 ITVTD

-426 IEGTGLGLT
+426 IEGTGLGLA
-435 ITKSLVEMLGG
+435 ITEGLAELMGG
-446 TINVE
+446 KITVISDYGKGSTFKFVVIQEIVNVE
-451 STYGV
+451 V
-456 GSVFTVTIPEEISDV
+456 KEESSNITSSD
-471 ILETTET
+471 
-478 ESITKYN
+478 YN
-485 GVTSLIV
+485 TFEGKKALIV
-492 DDSKLNLKVAEKIL
+492 DDSKLNLKVAENVLKNFL
-506 SEYGL
+506 V
-511 TSESVLSGDECI
+511 TTESVTSGLECLSCVNS
-523 EKIKRGN
+523 KK
-530 NYDIIFM
+530 YDIIFM
-537 DIMMPNKGGVE
+537 DIMMPNMSGEEVLRKLRENGV
-548 TLKELKSLPNF
+548 
-559 NTPVVALTADAMEGQ
+559 NTPVIALTADAIEGQ
-574 KEAYLSAGFI
+574 EEKYMSEGFDGYI
-584 AYLSKPI
+584 SKPI
-591 DRQELESFLKKELK
+591 
-605 DKVTIENNTSSVKEE
+605 
-620 IKPVEKE
+620 
-627 NNKEELLTSVGL
+627 NKEKL
-639 DLKKAYE
+639 
-646 FFMDI
+646 
-651 DTLIPQLKEY
+651 
-661 LTESVEN
+661 
-668 KRVMEE
+668 
-674 SYNKKDDI
+674 SY
-682 NYEIV
+682 
-687 VHKLKSE
+687 
-694 SRMLGLT
+694 
-701 GLGEM
+701 
-706 FYNHELAAKRK
+706 
-717 DWDYIN
+717 
-723 KEYTSLISEY
+723 
-733 DKVLN
+733 VLN
-738 VLEKL
+738 KYLGGK

>member
-46 IMIDVFGYFV
+46 IMIDVFGYFI

-107 KPSIILTSIIISF
+107 KPSIILTSIIISL
-120 IVLIMPIQITY
+120 IVLILPIQITY

-370 TDKGFIKYRI
+370 TDKGFIKYRV

-426 IEGTGLGLT
+426 IEGTGLGLA
-435 ITKSLVEMLGG
+435 ITESLAELMGG
-446 TINVE
+446 KITVISDYGKGSTFKFVVIQEIVNVE
-451 STYGV
+451 LK
-456 GSVFTVTIPEEISDV
+456 EEISN
-471 ILETTET
+471 
-478 ESITKYN
+478 ITSSDYN
-485 GVTSLIV
+485 TFEGKNALIV
-492 DDSKLNLKVAEKIL
+492 DDSKLNLKVAENVLKNFL
-506 SEYGL
+506 V
-511 TSESVLSGDECI
+511 TTESVTSGLECLSCVNS
-523 EKIKRGN
+523 KK
-530 NYDIIFM
+530 YDIIFM
-537 DIMMPNKGGVE
+537 DIMMPNMSGVE
-548 TLKELKSLPNF
+548 VLRKLRENGL
-559 NTPVVALTADAMEGQ
+559 NTPVIALTADAIEGQ
-574 KEAYLSAGFI
+574 EEKYMSEGFDGYI
-584 AYLSKPI
+584 SKPI
-591 DRQELESFLKKELK
+591 
-605 DKVTIENNTSSVKEE
+605 
-620 IKPVEKE
+620 
-627 NNKEELLTSVGL
+627 NKEKL
-639 DLKKAYE
+639 
-646 FFMDI
+646 
-651 DTLIPQLKEY
+651 
-661 LTESVEN
+661 
-668 KRVMEE
+668 
-674 SYNKKDDI
+674 SY
-682 NYEIV
+682 
-687 VHKLKSE
+687 
-694 SRMLGLT
+694 
-701 GLGEM
+701 
-706 FYNHELAAKRK
+706 
-717 DWDYIN
+717 
-723 KEYTSLISEY
+723 
-733 DKVLN
+733 VLN
-738 VLEKL
+738 KYLGGK

>member
-34 MYSCILVTNIIG
+34 MYSYILVTNIIG
-46 IMIDVFGYFV
+46 IMIDVFGYFI
-56 FKIYGSESFISILI
+56 FKIYGSESFVSIMV

-85 LLYIFVISFREKT
+85 LLYIFVISFREKS

-107 KPSIILTSIIISF
+107 KSSIILTSLFICLII
-120 IVLIMPIQITY
+120 LIMPIQITY
-131 KDNVAYSSGL
+131 EDNVAYSSGL

-267 EGLDSESKDFAK
+267 EGLDSESKDFAR

-307 LINKEYNSQE
+307 LINKEYNSFE

-345 PPVLKGDTGKLKQI
+345 PPILKGDTGKLKQI

-370 TDKGFIKYRI
+370 TDKGFIKYRV
-380 ECINDFKNNKTKLI
+380 ECINDYKNNQTKLI
-394 ITITD
+394 ITVTD

-426 IEGTGLGLT
+426 IEGTGLGLA
-435 ITKSLVEMLGG
+435 ITESLAELMGG
-446 TINVE
+446 KITVISDYGKG
-451 STYGV
+451 STFKFV
-456 GSVFTVTIPEEISDV
+456 VVEEIVNKESNLV
-471 ILETTET
+471 VNEQTTLNYETFEG
-478 ESITKYN
+478 KK
-485 GVTSLIV
+485 VLVV
-492 DDSKLNLKVAEKIL
+492 DDSKLNLKVAENVLKNFKVSTETVTSGLECL
-506 SEYGL
+506 SCVK
-511 TSESVLSGDECI
+511 S
-523 EKIKRGN
+523 KK
-530 NYDIIFM
+530 YDIIFM
-537 DIMMPNKGGVE
+537 DIMMPNMSGVE
-548 TLKELKSLPNF
+548 VLKKLREEKVNI
-559 NTPVVALTADAMEGQ
+559 PVIALTADAIEGQ
-574 KEAYLSAGFI
+574 EEKYISEGFDG
-584 AYLSKPI
+584 YLSKPI
-591 DRQELESFLKKELK
+591 DK
-605 DKVTIENNTSSVKEE
+605 T
-620 IKPVEKE
+620 
-627 NNKEELLTSVGL
+627 
-639 DLKKAYE
+639 
-646 FFMDI
+646 
-651 DTLIPQLKEY
+651 
-661 LTESVEN
+661 
-668 KRVMEE
+668 
-674 SYNKKDDI
+674 
-682 NYEIV
+682 
-687 VHKLKSE
+687 KLKVI
-694 SRMLGLT
+694 LNKYLK
-701 GLGEM
+701 GE
-706 FYNHELAAKRK
+706 
-717 DWDYIN
+717 
-723 KEYTSLISEY
+723 
-733 DKVLN
+733 
-738 VLEKL
+738 

>member
-189 QKTYPEITLMLMCHS
+189 QKTYPEITIMLMCHS

-426 IEGTGLGLT
+426 IEGTGLGLA
-435 ITKSLVEMLGG
+435 ITEGLAELMGG
-446 TINVE
+446 KITVISDYGKGSTFKFVVIQEIVNVE
-451 STYGV
+451 LK
-456 GSVFTVTIPEEISDV
+456 EEKSNITSSD
-471 ILETTET
+471 
-478 ESITKYN
+478 YN
-485 GVTSLIV
+485 TFEGKNALIV
-492 DDSKLNLKVAEKIL
+492 DDSKLNLKVAENVLKNFL
-506 SEYGL
+506 V
-511 TSESVLSGDECI
+511 TTESVTSGLECLSCVNS
-523 EKIKRGN
+523 KK
-530 NYDIIFM
+530 YDIIFM
-537 DIMMPNKGGVE
+537 DIMMPNMSGVE
-548 TLKELKSLPNF
+548 VLRKLRENGV
-559 NTPVVALTADAMEGQ
+559 NTPVIALTADAIEGQ
-574 KEAYLSAGFI
+574 EEKYMSEGFDGYI
-584 AYLSKPI
+584 SKPI
-591 DRQELESFLKKELK
+591 
-605 DKVTIENNTSSVKEE
+605 
-620 IKPVEKE
+620 
-627 NNKEELLTSVGL
+627 NKEKL
-639 DLKKAYE
+639 
-646 FFMDI
+646 
-651 DTLIPQLKEY
+651 
-661 LTESVEN
+661 
-668 KRVMEE
+668 
-674 SYNKKDDI
+674 SY
-682 NYEIV
+682 
-687 VHKLKSE
+687 
-694 SRMLGLT
+694 
-701 GLGEM
+701 
-706 FYNHELAAKRK
+706 
-717 DWDYIN
+717 
-723 KEYTSLISEY
+723 
-733 DKVLN
+733 VLN
-738 VLEKL
+738 KYLGGK

>member
-370 TDKGFIKYRI
+370 TDKGFIKYRV
-380 ECINDFKNNKTKLI
+380 ECINDFKNNQTKLI
-394 ITITD
+394 ITVTD

-426 IEGTGLGLT
+426 IEGTGLGLA
-435 ITKSLVEMLGG
+435 ITEGLAELMGG
-446 TINVE
+446 KITVISDYGKGSTFKFVVIQDIVNVE
-451 STYGV
+451 IKEKS
-456 GSVFTVTIPEEISDV
+456 SNTISFD
-471 ILETTET
+471 
-478 ESITKYN
+478 YN
-485 GVTSLIV
+485 TFEGKKALIV
-492 DDSKLNLKVAEKIL
+492 DDSKLNLKVAENVLKNFL
-506 SEYGL
+506 V
-511 TSESVLSGDECI
+511 TTESVTSGLECLSCVNS
-523 EKIKRGN
+523 KK
-530 NYDIIFM
+530 YDIIFM
-537 DIMMPNKGGVE
+537 DIMMPNMNGVE
-548 TLKELKSLPNF
+548 VLRKLRENGV
-559 NTPVVALTADAMEGQ
+559 NTPVIALTADAIEGQ
-574 KEAYLSAGFI
+574 EEKYMSEGFDGYI
-584 AYLSKPI
+584 SKPI
-591 DRQELESFLKKELK
+591 
-605 DKVTIENNTSSVKEE
+605 
-620 IKPVEKE
+620 
-627 NNKEELLTSVGL
+627 NKEKL
-639 DLKKAYE
+639 
-646 FFMDI
+646 
-651 DTLIPQLKEY
+651 
-661 LTESVEN
+661 
-668 KRVMEE
+668 
-674 SYNKKDDI
+674 SY
-682 NYEIV
+682 
-687 VHKLKSE
+687 
-694 SRMLGLT
+694 
-701 GLGEM
+701 
-706 FYNHELAAKRK
+706 
-717 DWDYIN
+717 
-723 KEYTSLISEY
+723 
-733 DKVLN
+733 VLN
-738 VLEKL
+738 KYLGGK

>member
-34 MYSCILVTNIIG
+34 MYSYILVTNIIG
-46 IMIDVFGYFV
+46 IMIDVFGYFI
-56 FKIYGSESFISILI
+56 FKIYGSESFISIMV

-98 EYLLQKKFT
+98 EYLFQKKFT
-107 KPSIILTSIIISF
+107 KSSIILTSIIISL
-120 IVLIMPIQITY
+120 IVLILPIQITY
-131 KDNVAYSSGL
+131 EDNVAYSSGL

-307 LINKEYNSQE
+307 LINKEYNSFE

-370 TDKGFIKYRI
+370 TDKGFIKYRV
-380 ECINDFKNNKTKLI
+380 ECINDYKNNQTKLI
-394 ITITD
+394 ITVTD

-426 IEGTGLGLT
+426 IEGTGLGLA
-435 ITKSLVEMLGG
+435 ITESLAELMGG
-446 TINVE
+446 KITVISDYGKG
-451 STYGV
+451 STFKFV
-456 GSVFTVTIPEEISDV
+456 VVEEIVNKESNLV
-471 ILETTET
+471 VNEQTTLNYETFEG
-478 ESITKYN
+478 KK
-485 GVTSLIV
+485 VLVV
-492 DDSKLNLKVAEKIL
+492 DDSKLNLKVAENVLKNFKVSTETVTSGLECL
-506 SEYGL
+506 SCVK
-511 TSESVLSGDECI
+511 S
-523 EKIKRGN
+523 KK
-530 NYDIIFM
+530 YDIIFM
-537 DIMMPNKGGVE
+537 DIMMPNMSGVE
-548 TLKELKSLPNF
+548 VLKKLREEKVNI
-559 NTPVVALTADAMEGQ
+559 PVIALTADAIEGQ
-574 KEAYLSAGFI
+574 EEKYISEGFDG
-584 AYLSKPI
+584 YLSKPI
-591 DRQELESFLKKELK
+591 DK
-605 DKVTIENNTSSVKEE
+605 T
-620 IKPVEKE
+620 
-627 NNKEELLTSVGL
+627 
-639 DLKKAYE
+639 
-646 FFMDI
+646 
-651 DTLIPQLKEY
+651 
-661 LTESVEN
+661 
-668 KRVMEE
+668 
-674 SYNKKDDI
+674 
-682 NYEIV
+682 
-687 VHKLKSE
+687 KLKVI
-694 SRMLGLT
+694 LNKYLK
-701 GLGEM
+701 GE
-706 FYNHELAAKRK
+706 
-717 DWDYIN
+717 
-723 KEYTSLISEY
+723 
-733 DKVLN
+733 
-738 VLEKL
+738 

>member
-370 TDKGFIKYRI
+370 TDKGFIKYRV

-394 ITITD
+394 ITVTD

-426 IEGTGLGLT
+426 IEGTGLGLA
-435 ITKSLVEMLGG
+435 ITEGLAELMGG
-446 TINVE
+446 KITVISDYGKGSTFKFVVIQDIVNVE
-451 STYGV
+451 IKEKS
-456 GSVFTVTIPEEISDV
+456 SNTISFD
-471 ILETTET
+471 
-478 ESITKYN
+478 YN
-485 GVTSLIV
+485 TFEGKKALIV
-492 DDSKLNLKVAEKIL
+492 DDSKLNLKVAENVLKNFL
-506 SEYGL
+506 V
-511 TSESVLSGDECI
+511 TTESVTSGLECLSCVNS
-523 EKIKRGN
+523 KK
-530 NYDIIFM
+530 YDIIFM
-537 DIMMPNKGGVE
+537 DIMMPNMNGVE
-548 TLKELKSLPNF
+548 VLKKLREENI
-559 NTPVVALTADAMEGQ
+559 NTPVIALTADAIEGQ
-574 KEAYLSAGFI
+574 EEKYMSEGFDGYI
-584 AYLSKPI
+584 SKPI
-591 DRQELESFLKKELK
+591 
-605 DKVTIENNTSSVKEE
+605 
-620 IKPVEKE
+620 
-627 NNKEELLTSVGL
+627 NKEKL
-639 DLKKAYE
+639 
-646 FFMDI
+646 
-651 DTLIPQLKEY
+651 
-661 LTESVEN
+661 
-668 KRVMEE
+668 
-674 SYNKKDDI
+674 
-682 NYEIV
+682 NY
-687 VHKLKSE
+687 
-694 SRMLGLT
+694 
-701 GLGEM
+701 
-706 FYNHELAAKRK
+706 
-717 DWDYIN
+717 
-723 KEYTSLISEY
+723 
-733 DKVLN
+733 VLN
-738 VLEKL
+738 KYLGGK

>member
-267 EGLDSESKDFAK
+267 ESLDSESKDFAK

-307 LINKEYNSQE
+307 LINKEYNSFE

-359 ILNLLTNAVKY
+359 ILNLLTNAIKY
-370 TDKGFIKYRI
+370 TDKGFIKYRV
-380 ECINDFKNNKTKLI
+380 ECINDYKNNQTKLI
-394 ITITD
+394 ITVTD

-426 IEGTGLGLT
+426 IEGTGLGLA
-435 ITKSLVEMLGG
+435 ITESLAELMGG
-446 TINVE
+446 KVTVISDYGKG
-451 STYGV
+451 STFKFV
-456 GSVFTVTIPEEISDV
+456 VVEEIVNKESNLV
-471 ILETTET
+471 VNEQTTLNYETFEG
-478 ESITKYN
+478 KK
-485 GVTSLIV
+485 VLVV
-492 DDSKLNLKVAEKIL
+492 DDSKLNLKVAENVLKNFKVSTETVTSGLECL
-506 SEYGL
+506 SCVK
-511 TSESVLSGDECI
+511 S
-523 EKIKRGN
+523 KK
-530 NYDIIFM
+530 YDIIFM
-537 DIMMPNKGGVE
+537 DIMMPNMSGVE
-548 TLKELKSLPNF
+548 VLKKLREEKVNI
-559 NTPVVALTADAMEGQ
+559 PVIALTADAIEGQ
-574 KEAYLSAGFI
+574 EEKYISEGFDG
-584 AYLSKPI
+584 YLSKPI
-591 DRQELESFLKKELK
+591 DK
-605 DKVTIENNTSSVKEE
+605 T
-620 IKPVEKE
+620 
-627 NNKEELLTSVGL
+627 
-639 DLKKAYE
+639 
-646 FFMDI
+646 
-651 DTLIPQLKEY
+651 
-661 LTESVEN
+661 
-668 KRVMEE
+668 
-674 SYNKKDDI
+674 
-682 NYEIV
+682 
-687 VHKLKSE
+687 KLKVI
-694 SRMLGLT
+694 LNKYLK
-701 GLGEM
+701 GE
-706 FYNHELAAKRK
+706 
-717 DWDYIN
+717 
-723 KEYTSLISEY
+723 
-733 DKVLN
+733 
-738 VLEKL
+738 

>member
-34 MYSCILVTNIIG
+34 MYSYILVTNIIG
-46 IMIDVFGYFV
+46 IMIDVFGYFI
-56 FKIYGSESFISILI
+56 FKIYGSESFISIMV

-98 EYLLQKKFT
+98 EYLFQKKFT
-107 KPSIILTSIIISF
+107 KSSIILTSIIISL
-120 IVLIMPIQITY
+120 IVLILPIQITY
-131 KDNVAYSSGL
+131 EDNVAYSSGL

-267 EGLDSESKDFAK
+267 EGLDSESKDFAR

-370 TDKGFIKYRI
+370 TDKGFIKYRV
-380 ECINDFKNNKTKLI
+380 ECINDYKNNQTKLI
-394 ITITD
+394 ITVTD

-426 IEGTGLGLT
+426 IEGTGLGLA
-435 ITKSLVEMLGG
+435 ITESLAELMGG
-446 TINVE
+446 KITVISDYGKG
-451 STYGV
+451 STFKFV
-456 GSVFTVTIPEEISDV
+456 VVEEIVNKESNLV
-471 ILETTET
+471 VNEQTTLNYETFEG
-478 ESITKYN
+478 KK
-485 GVTSLIV
+485 VLVV
-492 DDSKLNLKVAEKIL
+492 DDSKLNLKVAENVLKNFKVSTETVTSGLECL
-506 SEYGL
+506 SCVK
-511 TSESVLSGDECI
+511 S
-523 EKIKRGN
+523 KK
-530 NYDIIFM
+530 YDIIFM
-537 DIMMPNKGGVE
+537 DIMMPNMSGVE
-548 TLKELKSLPNF
+548 VLKKLREEKVNI
-559 NTPVVALTADAMEGQ
+559 PVIALTADAIEGQ
-574 KEAYLSAGFI
+574 EEKYISEGFDG
-584 AYLSKPI
+584 YLSKPI
-591 DRQELESFLKKELK
+591 DK
-605 DKVTIENNTSSVKEE
+605 T
-620 IKPVEKE
+620 
-627 NNKEELLTSVGL
+627 
-639 DLKKAYE
+639 
-646 FFMDI
+646 
-651 DTLIPQLKEY
+651 
-661 LTESVEN
+661 
-668 KRVMEE
+668 
-674 SYNKKDDI
+674 
-682 NYEIV
+682 
-687 VHKLKSE
+687 KLKVI
-694 SRMLGLT
+694 LNKYLK
-701 GLGEM
+701 GE
-706 FYNHELAAKRK
+706 
-717 DWDYIN
+717 
-723 KEYTSLISEY
+723 
-733 DKVLN
+733 
-738 VLEKL
+738 

>member
-34 MYSCILVTNIIG
+34 MYSCILLTNIIG
-46 IMIDVFGYFV
+46 IMIDVFGYFI
-56 FKIYGSESFISILI
+56 FKIYGSESFISIMV

-85 LLYIFVISFREKT
+85 LLYIFVISFRDKS

-107 KPSIILTSIIISF
+107 KTTIILTSLFICLII
-120 IVLIMPIQITY
+120 LIMPIQITY
-131 KDNVAYSSGL
+131 EDNVAYSSGF

-158 YCLLRNLKKI
+158 YCLLRNFKKI

-307 LINKEYNSQE
+307 LINKEYNSFE

-370 TDKGFIKYRI
+370 TDKGFIKYRV
-380 ECINDFKNNKTKLI
+380 ECINDYKNNQTKLI
-394 ITITD
+394 ITVTD

-426 IEGTGLGLT
+426 IEGTGLVLA
-435 ITKSLVEMLGG
+435 ITESLAELMGG
-446 TINVE
+446 KITVISDYGKG
-451 STYGV
+451 STFKFV
-456 GSVFTVTIPEEISDV
+456 VVEEIVNKESNLV
-471 ILETTET
+471 VNEQTTLNYETFEG
-478 ESITKYN
+478 KK
-485 GVTSLIV
+485 VLVV
-492 DDSKLNLKVAEKIL
+492 DDSKLNLKVAENVLKNFKVSTETVTSGLECL
-506 SEYGL
+506 SCVK
-511 TSESVLSGDECI
+511 S
-523 EKIKRGN
+523 KK
-530 NYDIIFM
+530 YDIIFM
-537 DIMMPNKGGVE
+537 DIMMPNMSGVE
-548 TLKELKSLPNF
+548 VLKKLREEKVNI
-559 NTPVVALTADAMEGQ
+559 PVIALTADAIEGQ
-574 KEAYLSAGFI
+574 EEKYISEGFDG
-584 AYLSKPI
+584 YLSKPI
-591 DRQELESFLKKELK
+591 DK
-605 DKVTIENNTSSVKEE
+605 T
-620 IKPVEKE
+620 
-627 NNKEELLTSVGL
+627 
-639 DLKKAYE
+639 
-646 FFMDI
+646 
-651 DTLIPQLKEY
+651 
-661 LTESVEN
+661 
-668 KRVMEE
+668 
-674 SYNKKDDI
+674 
-682 NYEIV
+682 
-687 VHKLKSE
+687 KLKVI
-694 SRMLGLT
+694 LNKYLK
-701 GLGEM
+701 GE
-706 FYNHELAAKRK
+706 
-717 DWDYIN
+717 
-723 KEYTSLISEY
+723 
-733 DKVLN
+733 
-738 VLEKL
+738 

>member
-46 IMIDVFGYFV
+46 IMIDVFGYFI

-98 EYLLQKKFT
+98 EYLFQKKFT
-107 KPSIILTSIIISF
+107 KPSIILTSIIISL

-131 KDNVAYSSGL
+131 EDNVAYSSGL

-345 PPVLKGDTGKLKQI
+345 PPELKGDTGKLKQI

-370 TDKGFIKYRI
+370 TDKGFIKYRV
-380 ECINDFKNNKTKLI
+380 ECINDFKNNQTKLI
-394 ITITD
+394 ITVTD

-426 IEGTGLGLT
+426 IEGTGLGLA
-435 ITKSLVEMLGG
+435 ITEGLAELMGG
-446 TINVE
+446 KITVISDYGKGSTFKFVVIQEIVNVE
-451 STYGV
+451 V
-456 GSVFTVTIPEEISDV
+456 KEESSNITSSD
-471 ILETTET
+471 
-478 ESITKYN
+478 YN
-485 GVTSLIV
+485 TFEGKKALIV
-492 DDSKLNLKVAEKIL
+492 DDSKLNLKVAENVLKNFL
-506 SEYGL
+506 V
-511 TSESVLSGDECI
+511 TTESVTSGLECLSCVNS
-523 EKIKRGN
+523 KK
-530 NYDIIFM
+530 YDIIFM
-537 DIMMPNKGGVE
+537 DIMMPNMSGEEVLRKLRENGV
-548 TLKELKSLPNF
+548 
-559 NTPVVALTADAMEGQ
+559 NTPVIALTADAIEGQ
-574 KEAYLSAGFI
+574 EEKYMSEGFDGYI
-584 AYLSKPI
+584 SKPI
-591 DRQELESFLKKELK
+591 
-605 DKVTIENNTSSVKEE
+605 
-620 IKPVEKE
+620 
-627 NNKEELLTSVGL
+627 NKEKL
-639 DLKKAYE
+639 
-646 FFMDI
+646 
-651 DTLIPQLKEY
+651 
-661 LTESVEN
+661 
-668 KRVMEE
+668 
-674 SYNKKDDI
+674 SY
-682 NYEIV
+682 
-687 VHKLKSE
+687 
-694 SRMLGLT
+694 
-701 GLGEM
+701 
-706 FYNHELAAKRK
+706 
-717 DWDYIN
+717 
-723 KEYTSLISEY
+723 
-733 DKVLN
+733 VLN
-738 VLEKL
+738 KYLGGK

>member
-46 IMIDVFGYFV
+46 IMIDVFGYFI

-98 EYLLQKKFT
+98 EYLFQKKFT
-107 KPSIILTSIIISF
+107 KPSIILTSIIISL

-131 KDNVAYSSGL
+131 EDNVAYSSGL

-267 EGLDSESKDFAK
+267 EGLDSESKDFAR

-307 LINKEYNSQE
+307 LINKEYNSFE

-370 TDKGFIKYRI
+370 TDKGFIKYRV
-380 ECINDFKNNKTKLI
+380 ECINDYKNNQTKLI
-394 ITITD
+394 ITVTD

-426 IEGTGLGLT
+426 IEGTGLGLA
-435 ITKSLVEMLGG
+435 ITESLAELMGG
-446 TINVE
+446 KITVISDYGKG
-451 STYGV
+451 STFKFV
-456 GSVFTVTIPEEISDV
+456 VVEEIVNKESNLV
-471 ILETTET
+471 VNEQTTLNYETFEG
-478 ESITKYN
+478 KK
-485 GVTSLIV
+485 VLVV
-492 DDSKLNLKVAEKIL
+492 DDSKLNLKVAENVLKNFKVSTETVTSGLECL
-506 SEYGL
+506 SCVK
-511 TSESVLSGDECI
+511 S
-523 EKIKRGN
+523 KK
-530 NYDIIFM
+530 YDIIFM
-537 DIMMPNKGGVE
+537 DIMMPNMSGVE
-548 TLKELKSLPNF
+548 VLKKLREEKVNI
-559 NTPVVALTADAMEGQ
+559 PVIALTADAIEGQ
-574 KEAYLSAGFI
+574 EEKYISEGFDG
-584 AYLSKPI
+584 YLSKPI
-591 DRQELESFLKKELK
+591 DK
-605 DKVTIENNTSSVKEE
+605 T
-620 IKPVEKE
+620 
-627 NNKEELLTSVGL
+627 
-639 DLKKAYE
+639 
-646 FFMDI
+646 
-651 DTLIPQLKEY
+651 
-661 LTESVEN
+661 
-668 KRVMEE
+668 
-674 SYNKKDDI
+674 
-682 NYEIV
+682 
-687 VHKLKSE
+687 KLKVI
-694 SRMLGLT
+694 LNKYLK
-701 GLGEM
+701 GE
-706 FYNHELAAKRK
+706 
-717 DWDYIN
+717 
-723 KEYTSLISEY
+723 
-733 DKVLN
+733 
-738 VLEKL
+738 

>member
-233 KANHAKSEFLSS
+233 KANRAKSEFLSS

-370 TDKGFIKYRI
+370 TDKGFIKYRV

-426 IEGTGLGLT
+426 IEGTGLGLA
-435 ITKSLVEMLGG
+435 ITEGLAELMGG
-446 TINVE
+446 KITVISDYGKGSTFKFVVIQEIVNVE
-451 STYGV
+451 LKEEKSN
-456 GSVFTVTIPEEISDV
+456 TISFD
-471 ILETTET
+471 
-478 ESITKYN
+478 YN
-485 GVTSLIV
+485 TFEGKKALIV
-492 DDSKLNLKVAEKIL
+492 DDSKLNLKVAENVLKNFL
-506 SEYGL
+506 V
-511 TSESVLSGDECI
+511 TTESVTSGLECLSCVNS
-523 EKIKRGN
+523 KK
-530 NYDIIFM
+530 YDIIFM
-537 DIMMPNKGGVE
+537 DIMMPNMNGVE
-548 TLKELKSLPNF
+548 VLRKLRENGV
-559 NTPVVALTADAMEGQ
+559 NTPVIALTADAIEGQ
-574 KEAYLSAGFI
+574 EEKYMSEGFDGYI
-584 AYLSKPI
+584 SKPI
-591 DRQELESFLKKELK
+591 
-605 DKVTIENNTSSVKEE
+605 
-620 IKPVEKE
+620 
-627 NNKEELLTSVGL
+627 NKEKL
-639 DLKKAYE
+639 
-646 FFMDI
+646 
-651 DTLIPQLKEY
+651 
-661 LTESVEN
+661 
-668 KRVMEE
+668 
-674 SYNKKDDI
+674 
-682 NYEIV
+682 NY
-687 VHKLKSE
+687 
-694 SRMLGLT
+694 
-701 GLGEM
+701 
-706 FYNHELAAKRK
+706 
-717 DWDYIN
+717 
-723 KEYTSLISEY
+723 
-733 DKVLN
+733 VLN
-738 VLEKL
+738 KYLGGK

>member
-34 MYSCILVTNIIG
+34 MYSYILVTNIIG
-46 IMIDVFGYFV
+46 IMIDVFGYFI
-56 FKIYGSESFISILI
+56 FKIYGSESFISIMV

-85 LLYIFVISFREKT
+85 LLYIFVISFREKS

-107 KPSIILTSIIISF
+107 KTIIILTSLFICLII
-120 IVLIMPIQITY
+120 LIMPIQITY
-131 KDNVAYSSGL
+131 EDNVAYSSGL

-307 LINKEYNSQE
+307 LINKEYNSFE

-345 PPVLKGDTGKLKQI
+345 PPILKGDTGKLKQI

-370 TDKGFIKYRI
+370 TDKGFIKYRV
-380 ECINDFKNNKTKLI
+380 ECINDYKNNQTKLI
-394 ITITD
+394 ITVTD

-426 IEGTGLGLT
+426 IEGTGLGLA
-435 ITKSLVEMLGG
+435 ITESLAELMGG
-446 TINVE
+446 KITVISDYGKG
-451 STYGV
+451 STFKFV
-456 GSVFTVTIPEEISDV
+456 VVEEIVNKESNLV
-471 ILETTET
+471 VNEQTTLNYETFEG
-478 ESITKYN
+478 KK
-485 GVTSLIV
+485 VLVV
-492 DDSKLNLKVAEKIL
+492 DDSKLNLKVAENVLKNFKVSTETVTSGLECL
-506 SEYGL
+506 SCVK
-511 TSESVLSGDECI
+511 S
-523 EKIKRGN
+523 KK
-530 NYDIIFM
+530 YDIIFM
-537 DIMMPNKGGVE
+537 DIMMPNMSGVE
-548 TLKELKSLPNF
+548 VLKKLREEKVNI
-559 NTPVVALTADAMEGQ
+559 PVIALTADAIEGQ
-574 KEAYLSAGFI
+574 EEKYISEGFDG
-584 AYLSKPI
+584 YLSKPI
-591 DRQELESFLKKELK
+591 DK
-605 DKVTIENNTSSVKEE
+605 T
-620 IKPVEKE
+620 
-627 NNKEELLTSVGL
+627 
-639 DLKKAYE
+639 
-646 FFMDI
+646 
-651 DTLIPQLKEY
+651 
-661 LTESVEN
+661 
-668 KRVMEE
+668 
-674 SYNKKDDI
+674 
-682 NYEIV
+682 
-687 VHKLKSE
+687 KLKVI
-694 SRMLGLT
+694 LNKYLK
-701 GLGEM
+701 GE
-706 FYNHELAAKRK
+706 
-717 DWDYIN
+717 
-723 KEYTSLISEY
+723 
-733 DKVLN
+733 
-738 VLEKL
+738 

>member
-46 IMIDVFGYFV
+46 IMIDVFGYFI

-98 EYLLQKKFT
+98 EYLFQKKFT
-107 KPSIILTSIIISF
+107 KSSIILTSIIISL
-120 IVLIMPIQITY
+120 IVLILPIQITY
-131 KDNVAYSSGL
+131 EDNVAYSSGL

-370 TDKGFIKYRI
+370 TDKGFIKYRV

-426 IEGTGLGLT
+426 IEGTGLGLA
-435 ITKSLVEMLGG
+435 ITEGLAELMGG
-446 TINVE
+446 KITVISDYGKGSTFKFVVIQEIVNVE
-451 STYGV
+451 V
-456 GSVFTVTIPEEISDV
+456 KEEKSNITSSD
-471 ILETTET
+471 
-478 ESITKYN
+478 YN
-485 GVTSLIV
+485 TFEGKNALIV
-492 DDSKLNLKVAEKIL
+492 DDSKLNLKVAENVLKNFL
-506 SEYGL
+506 V
-511 TSESVLSGDECI
+511 TTESVTSGLECLSCVNS
-523 EKIKRGN
+523 KK
-530 NYDIIFM
+530 YDIIFM
-537 DIMMPNKGGVE
+537 DIMMPNMNGE
-548 TLKELKSLPNF
+548 ATLKELLKDPNF
-559 NTPVVALTADAMEGQ
+559 NTPVIALTADAVSGAREKYIKEGFKDYIAKPFSKGQ
-574 KEAYLSAGFI
+574 IEEKLKDIFKDTNIKIKKVNKNNKNKKYDESYLLCNGIDYNKGVELLGDLDTYKEMLREWLKECDNKFEEMKLCKIKHDMKNYSIMVHALKSDSKYFGFTELAEMSYQHELKSKENDYKFVSNNFSKLESEFGRVMTIVENYLS
-584 AYLSKPI
+584 
-591 DRQELESFLKKELK
+591 
-605 DKVTIENNTSSVKEE
+605 
-620 IKPVEKE
+620 
-627 NNKEELLTSVGL
+627 
-639 DLKKAYE
+639 
-646 FFMDI
+646 
-651 DTLIPQLKEY
+651 
-661 LTESVEN
+661 
-668 KRVMEE
+668 
-674 SYNKKDDI
+674 
-682 NYEIV
+682 
-687 VHKLKSE
+687 
-694 SRMLGLT
+694 
-701 GLGEM
+701 
-706 FYNHELAAKRK
+706 
-717 DWDYIN
+717 
-723 KEYTSLISEY
+723 
-733 DKVLN
+733 
-738 VLEKL
+738 

>member
-46 IMIDVFGYFV
+46 IMIDVFGYFI
-56 FKIYGSESFISILI
+56 FKIYGSGSFISILI

-98 EYLLQKKFT
+98 EYLFQKKFT
-107 KPSIILTSIIISF
+107 KPSIILTSIIISL

-131 KDNVAYSSGL
+131 EDNVAYSSGL

-370 TDKGFIKYRI
+370 TDKGFIKYRV

-426 IEGTGLGLT
+426 IEGTGLGLA
-435 ITKSLVEMLGG
+435 ITEGLAELMGG
-446 TINVE
+446 KITVISDYGKGSTFKFVVIQDIVNVE
-451 STYGV
+451 IKEKS
-456 GSVFTVTIPEEISDV
+456 SNTISFD
-471 ILETTET
+471 
-478 ESITKYN
+478 YN
-485 GVTSLIV
+485 TFEGKKALIV
-492 DDSKLNLKVAEKIL
+492 DDSKLNLKVAENVLKNFL
-506 SEYGL
+506 V
-511 TSESVLSGDECI
+511 TTESVTSGLECLSCVNS
-523 EKIKRGN
+523 KK
-530 NYDIIFM
+530 YDIIFM
-537 DIMMPNKGGVE
+537 DIMMPNMNGVE
-548 TLKELKSLPNF
+548 VLKKLREENI
-559 NTPVVALTADAMEGQ
+559 NTPVIALTADAIEGQ
-574 KEAYLSAGFI
+574 EEKYMSEGFDGYI
-584 AYLSKPI
+584 SKPI
-591 DRQELESFLKKELK
+591 
-605 DKVTIENNTSSVKEE
+605 
-620 IKPVEKE
+620 
-627 NNKEELLTSVGL
+627 NKEKL
-639 DLKKAYE
+639 
-646 FFMDI
+646 
-651 DTLIPQLKEY
+651 
-661 LTESVEN
+661 
-668 KRVMEE
+668 
-674 SYNKKDDI
+674 
-682 NYEIV
+682 NY
-687 VHKLKSE
+687 
-694 SRMLGLT
+694 
-701 GLGEM
+701 
-706 FYNHELAAKRK
+706 
-717 DWDYIN
+717 
-723 KEYTSLISEY
+723 
-733 DKVLN
+733 VLN
-738 VLEKL
+738 KYLGGK

>member
-131 KDNVAYSSGL
+131 EDNVAYSSGL

-370 TDKGFIKYRI
+370 TDKGFIKYRV

-426 IEGTGLGLT
+426 IEGTGLGLA
-435 ITKSLVEMLGG
+435 ITESLAELMGG
-446 TINVE
+446 KITVISDYGKGSTFKFVVIQEIVNVE
-451 STYGV
+451 LK
-456 GSVFTVTIPEEISDV
+456 EEKSNITSSD
-471 ILETTET
+471 
-478 ESITKYN
+478 YN
-485 GVTSLIV
+485 TFEGKKAFIV
-492 DDSKLNLKVAEKIL
+492 DDSKLNLKVAENVLKNFL
-506 SEYGL
+506 V
-511 TSESVLSGDECI
+511 TTESVTSGLECLSCVNS
-523 EKIKRGN
+523 KK
-530 NYDIIFM
+530 YDIIFM
-537 DIMMPNKGGVE
+537 DIMMPNMSGVE
-548 TLKELKSLPNF
+548 VLRKLRENGV
-559 NTPVVALTADAMEGQ
+559 NTPVIALTADAIEGQ
-574 KEAYLSAGFI
+574 EEKYMSEGFDGYI
-584 AYLSKPI
+584 SKPI
-591 DRQELESFLKKELK
+591 
-605 DKVTIENNTSSVKEE
+605 
-620 IKPVEKE
+620 
-627 NNKEELLTSVGL
+627 NKEKL
-639 DLKKAYE
+639 
-646 FFMDI
+646 
-651 DTLIPQLKEY
+651 
-661 LTESVEN
+661 
-668 KRVMEE
+668 
-674 SYNKKDDI
+674 SY
-682 NYEIV
+682 
-687 VHKLKSE
+687 
-694 SRMLGLT
+694 
-701 GLGEM
+701 
-706 FYNHELAAKRK
+706 
-717 DWDYIN
+717 
-723 KEYTSLISEY
+723 
-733 DKVLN
+733 VLN
-738 VLEKL
+738 KYLGGK

>member
-34 MYSCILVTNIIG
+34 MYSYILVTNIIG
-46 IMIDVFGYFV
+46 IMIDVFGYFI
-56 FKIYGSESFISILI
+56 FKIYGSESFISIMV

-85 LLYIFVISFREKT
+85 LLYIFVISFREKS

-107 KPSIILTSIIISF
+107 KSSIILTSLFICLII
-120 IVLIMPIQITY
+120 LIMPIQITY
-131 KDNVAYSSGL
+131 ENNVAYSSGL

-267 EGLDSESKDFAK
+267 EGLDSESKDFAR

-307 LINKEYNSQE
+307 LINKEYNSFE

-370 TDKGFIKYRI
+370 TDKGFIKYRV
-380 ECINDFKNNKTKLI
+380 ECINDYKNNQTKLI
-394 ITITD
+394 ITVTD

-426 IEGTGLGLT
+426 IEGTGLGLA
-435 ITKSLVEMLGG
+435 ITESLAELMGG
-446 TINVE
+446 KITVISDYGKG
-451 STYGV
+451 STFKFV
-456 GSVFTVTIPEEISDV
+456 VVEEIVNKESNLV
-471 ILETTET
+471 VNEQTTLNYETFEG
-478 ESITKYN
+478 KK
-485 GVTSLIV
+485 VLVV
-492 DDSKLNLKVAEKIL
+492 DDSKLNLKVAENVLKNFKVFTETVTSGLECL
-506 SEYGL
+506 SCVK
-511 TSESVLSGDECI
+511 S
-523 EKIKRGN
+523 KK
-530 NYDIIFM
+530 YDIIFM
-537 DIMMPNKGGVE
+537 DIMMPNMSGVE
-548 TLKELKSLPNF
+548 VLKKLREEKVNI
-559 NTPVVALTADAMEGQ
+559 PVIALTADAIEGQ
-574 KEAYLSAGFI
+574 EEKYISEGFDG
-584 AYLSKPI
+584 YLSKPI
-591 DRQELESFLKKELK
+591 DK
-605 DKVTIENNTSSVKEE
+605 T
-620 IKPVEKE
+620 
-627 NNKEELLTSVGL
+627 
-639 DLKKAYE
+639 
-646 FFMDI
+646 
-651 DTLIPQLKEY
+651 
-661 LTESVEN
+661 
-668 KRVMEE
+668 
-674 SYNKKDDI
+674 
-682 NYEIV
+682 
-687 VHKLKSE
+687 KLKVI
-694 SRMLGLT
+694 LNKYLK
-701 GLGEM
+701 GE
-706 FYNHELAAKRK
+706 
-717 DWDYIN
+717 
-723 KEYTSLISEY
+723 
-733 DKVLN
+733 
-738 VLEKL
+738 

>member
-34 MYSCILVTNIIG
+34 MYSYILVTNIIG
-46 IMIDVFGYFV
+46 IMIDVFGYFI
-56 FKIYGSESFISILI
+56 FKIYGSESFISIMV

-85 LLYIFVISFREKT
+85 LLYIFVISFREKS

-107 KPSIILTSIIISF
+107 KTIIILTSLFICLII
-120 IVLIMPIQITY
+120 LIMPIQITY
-131 KDNVAYSSGL
+131 EDNVAYSSGL

-267 EGLDSESKDFAK
+267 EGLDSESKDFAR

-307 LINKEYNSQE
+307 LINKEYNSFE

-345 PPVLKGDTGKLKQI
+345 PPILKGDTGKLKQI

-370 TDKGFIKYRI
+370 TDKGFIKYRV
-380 ECINDFKNNKTKLI
+380 ECINDYKNNQTKLI
-394 ITITD
+394 ITVTD

-426 IEGTGLGLT
+426 IEGTGLGLA
-435 ITKSLVEMLGG
+435 ITESLAELMGG
-446 TINVE
+446 KITVISDYGKG
-451 STYGV
+451 STFKFV
-456 GSVFTVTIPEEISDV
+456 VVEEIVNKESNLV
-471 ILETTET
+471 VNEQTTLNYETFEG
-478 ESITKYN
+478 KK
-485 GVTSLIV
+485 VLVV
-492 DDSKLNLKVAEKIL
+492 DDSKLNLKVAENVLKNFKISTETVTSGLECL
-506 SEYGL
+506 SCVK
-511 TSESVLSGDECI
+511 S
-523 EKIKRGN
+523 KK
-530 NYDIIFM
+530 YDIIFM
-537 DIMMPNKGGVE
+537 DIMMPNMSGVE
-548 TLKELKSLPNF
+548 VLKKLREEKVNI
-559 NTPVVALTADAMEGQ
+559 PVIALTADAIEGQ
-574 KEAYLSAGFI
+574 EEKYISEGFDG
-584 AYLSKPI
+584 YLSKPI
-591 DRQELESFLKKELK
+591 DK
-605 DKVTIENNTSSVKEE
+605 T
-620 IKPVEKE
+620 
-627 NNKEELLTSVGL
+627 
-639 DLKKAYE
+639 
-646 FFMDI
+646 
-651 DTLIPQLKEY
+651 
-661 LTESVEN
+661 
-668 KRVMEE
+668 
-674 SYNKKDDI
+674 
-682 NYEIV
+682 
-687 VHKLKSE
+687 KLKVI
-694 SRMLGLT
+694 LNKYLK
-701 GLGEM
+701 GE
-706 FYNHELAAKRK
+706 
-717 DWDYIN
+717 
-723 KEYTSLISEY
+723 
-733 DKVLN
+733 
-738 VLEKL
+738 

>member
-46 IMIDVFGYFV
+46 IMIDVFGYFI

-98 EYLLQKKFT
+98 KYLFQKKFT
-107 KPSIILTSIIISF
+107 KPSIILTSIIISL

-131 KDNVAYSSGL
+131 EDNVAYSSGL

-370 TDKGFIKYRI
+370 TDKGFIKYRV

-426 IEGTGLGLT
+426 IEGTGLGLA
-435 ITKSLVEMLGG
+435 ITEGLAELMGG
-446 TINVE
+446 KITVISDYGKGSTFKFVVIQEIVNVE
-451 STYGV
+451 V
-456 GSVFTVTIPEEISDV
+456 KEEKSNITSSD
-471 ILETTET
+471 
-478 ESITKYN
+478 YN
-485 GVTSLIV
+485 TFEGKKALIV
-492 DDSKLNLKVAEKIL
+492 DDSKLNLKVAENVLKNFL
-506 SEYGL
+506 V
-511 TSESVLSGDECI
+511 TTESVTSGLECLSCVNS
-523 EKIKRGN
+523 KK
-530 NYDIIFM
+530 YDIIFM
-537 DIMMPNKGGVE
+537 DIMMPNMSGEEVLRKLRENGV
-548 TLKELKSLPNF
+548 
-559 NTPVVALTADAMEGQ
+559 NTPVIALTADAIEGQ
-574 KEAYLSAGFI
+574 EEKYMSEGFDGYI
-584 AYLSKPI
+584 SKPI
-591 DRQELESFLKKELK
+591 
-605 DKVTIENNTSSVKEE
+605 
-620 IKPVEKE
+620 
-627 NNKEELLTSVGL
+627 NKEKL
-639 DLKKAYE
+639 
-646 FFMDI
+646 
-651 DTLIPQLKEY
+651 
-661 LTESVEN
+661 
-668 KRVMEE
+668 
-674 SYNKKDDI
+674 SY
-682 NYEIV
+682 
-687 VHKLKSE
+687 
-694 SRMLGLT
+694 
-701 GLGEM
+701 
-706 FYNHELAAKRK
+706 
-717 DWDYIN
+717 
-723 KEYTSLISEY
+723 
-733 DKVLN
+733 VLN
-738 VLEKL
+738 KYLGGK